1 MAEEDPDQESTA
13 NSTLSRMLAGN
24 RRFAEGHSEHPWQ
37 DMQTRESL
45 IDGRT
50 PTRRYCH
57 APIRASAGNHLRRG
71 AR

>member
-37 DMQTRESL
+37 NMQTRDCLLYTSDAADE
-45 IDGRT
+45 
-50 PTRRYCH
+50 H
-57 APIRASAGNHLRRG
+57 
-71 AR
+71 

>member
-45 IDGRT
+45 ID
-50 PTRRYCH
+50 PEPRRGGIVMLRF
-57 APIRASAGNHLRRG
+57 ARSAGNHLRRG